1 MKVGELELSGRAILA
16 PMAEVTDAPFRTICK
31 ENGAGLTF
39 TQMVSAEGVFKN
51 SFGTLKYLSFSKNE
65 KPIGVQLLGNNPD
78 YIFKAIKDL
87 KELKPD
93 IIDLNCGCSVTKVCQ
108 NNMGASLLDHPDKI
122 RLLAG
127 RMKEAAGGIPVSIK
141 MRAGRSRQKINIED
155 NAKAAEDG
163 GASMIIVHGRVRA
176 DEYSDAPDWSWIK
189 RAKQAVSIP
198 VVGNGSLFE
207 PSDCIKMMDETG
219 CDAVLIAR
227 GALGNPFI
235 FSRLNSILTS
245 GKDIE
250 IGAEEIHKTAL
261 KHFRMMIDDVGEE
274 RGIKNARKHL
284 AWYYKYQDGIFKFIE
299 KIYSL
304 ENKELVEEYLAEHTE
319 NIINGVYPKE
329 DFERIRKSFNERV
342 LFWMN

>member
-1 MKVGELELSGRAILA
+1 MELSGSAILA
-16 PMAEVTDAPFRTICK
+16 PMAEVTDAPFRKICK
-31 ENGAGLTF
+31 ESGAGLAF

-51 SFGTLKYLSFSKNE
+51 SFETLKYLSFSKNE

-78 YIFKAIKDL
+78 YIFKAIQDL
-87 KELKPD
+87 KGLKPD

-163 GASMIIVHGRVRA
+163 GASLIIVHARVRS
-176 DEYSDAPDWSWIK
+176 DEYSEPPDWSWIK
-189 RAKQAVSIP
+189 RAKQTVSIP

-207 PSDCIKMMDETG
+207 PADCLRMMEETG
-219 CDAVLIAR
+219 CDGVLVAR
-227 GALGNPFI
+227 GALGNPFL

-250 IGAEEIHKTAL
+250 FGAEDIYKTAL
-261 KHFRMMIDDVGEE
+261 KHFRMMVDDGGEE
-274 RGIKNARKHL
+274 RGIRNARKHL
-284 AWYYKYQDGIFKFIE
+284 AWYYKYQNGIYEFIN

-319 NIINGVYPKE
+319 KIIKGIYPKE
-329 DFERIRKSFNERV
+329 DFERIRRSFNERV